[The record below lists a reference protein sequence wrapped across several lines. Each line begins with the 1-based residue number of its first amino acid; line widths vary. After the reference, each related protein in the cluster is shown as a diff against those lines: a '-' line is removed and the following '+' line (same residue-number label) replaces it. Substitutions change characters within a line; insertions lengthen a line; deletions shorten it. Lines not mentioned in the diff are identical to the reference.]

1 MLPYCFGFYEVF
13 QSGHRGRFFLW
24 EEGES
29 NPRQRNGHFVNL
41 LRFFLLP
48 MTASRSGPSP
58 PVIPLGTHARRG
70 ANLCCR
76 LPFGSRPGGG
86 VSNPCWCVLFWLI
99 LARFPKRAKPPVVP
113 ARPSRRGRRVSLYG
127 FCIKALRPS
136 LTVASWTPAGVAAP
150 LLTLNLIKL
159 DFHHDETNV
168 CFPGSG
174 AHPCAALLL
183 ALAGYGIFLYLLVA
197 V

>member
-24 EEGES
+24 EVGES

-76 LPFGSRPGGG
+76 LPFGSRPGE
-86 VSNPCWCVLFWLI
+86 
-99 LARFPKRAKPPVVP
+99 
-113 ARPSRRGRRVSLYG
+113 GRRTPVAFVSFISPVSRNGQSPRWFRPDRHGVAGVCHLKVMY
-127 FCIKALRPS
+127 FNALRPS

-174 AHPCAALLL
+174 AHPCAALLI
-183 ALAGYGIFLYLLVA
+183 ALAGCGVFLYLLVA